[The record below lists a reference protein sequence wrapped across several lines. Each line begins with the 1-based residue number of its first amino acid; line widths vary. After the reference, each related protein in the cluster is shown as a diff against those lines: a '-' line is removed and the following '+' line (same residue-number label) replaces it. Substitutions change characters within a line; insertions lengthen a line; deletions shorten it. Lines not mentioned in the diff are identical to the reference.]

1 MYILVNRDSG
11 VRLSEADGEY
21 KQFWKQIC
29 LFGEYVNPNGGAKM
43 VLDEEFANEVIANFE
58 SGKYGVVSVPLGHP
72 KTDIE
77 MAEMNR
83 GEVLELKKTDDGI
96 EALIEIRDDETVEK
110 IEKRLIPDVS
120 MGFSEDYLDKKTGK
134 RVGALLKH
142 VGLVVDPYIKG
153 MTKFVACSEDNACV
167 LFSDK
172 DFNEKGEEVKFVKVK
187 NDRKFDI
194 EVKYQLDG
202 EEVIKVIAA
211 GEELE
216 VPEDEAENVEKQIT
230 DAEEPKE
237 DDEKDG
243 ELADDNENVEPNPE
257 TVNREAEVAKREA
270 EIAHREQSVAWRER
284 EIARKEAEAK
294 FNQLLSD
301 GKAIPAQKEAFLA
314 LSELKNEEIHL
325 SDESTKT
332 VDILLAEIFDS
343 MPDMRLLSENGAGDE
358 NDEGGEVELTEEELV
373 HIEKYNLNKDDY
385 IEAKKENK

>member
-1 MYILVNRDSG
+1 MNIFINRDLEI
-11 VRLSEADGEY
+11 RLGDEKSEY

-43 VLDEEFANEVIANFE
+43 VLDEEFADEVIANFE

-172 DFNEKGEEVKFVKVK
+172 DFNEEGEEMKFVKVK

-216 VPEDEAENVEKQIT
+216 MPEDEAENVEKQIA

-237 DDEKDG
+237 DDGKDG
-243 ELADDNENVEPNPE
+243 ELADDNENVESNPE

-270 EIAHREQSVAWRER
+270 EIAHREQAIAWRER

-325 SDESTKT
+325 SDETTKT
-332 VDILLAEIFDS
+332 VDVLLAEIFDA
-343 MPDMRLLSENGAGDE
+343 MPDMRLLSEEGAEGE
-358 NDEGGEVELTEEELV
+358 SGEGGNEELTEEEMA